1 MRVVLD
7 TNVYISGFRTN
18 ANPNGPPKIAL
29 KEAVAGRYTLILS
42 EDILLEIED
51 VLKRKLGWTASFV
64 ASTLRGFRTFADMV
78 TPDFELTDC
87 ADPDDN
93 RILEAAVE
101 GRADCIVSGDK
112 KHLLRMKMFRGIEII
127 TVSDFLLRL
136 ESEPS
141 RQGS

>member
-7 TNVYISGFRTN
+7 TNVFFSGFRSN
-18 ANPNGPPKIAL
+18 IKSNGPPKIVL
-29 KEAVAGRYTLILS
+29 DMAVARRFTLVLS
-42 EDILLEIED
+42 EDILLEMED
-51 VLKRKLGWTASFV
+51 VRKRKLDWSPSFI
-64 ASTLRGFRTFADMV
+64 ASTLRRLSALAEMV
-78 TPDFELTDC
+78 SPDFELTDC

-112 KHLLRMKMFRGIEII
+112 HLLRMKKFRGIEIL

-136 ESEPS
+136 GEAK
-141 RQGS
+141 RQVR